1 MQGRFANRPCRHAAC
16 GTGDFALKVAV
27 GHHRDELVDGVLAG
41 RERSAA
47 VATRGDAPLD
57 GLAGVPVL
65 AVGDVPEVAGVGGV
79 EAFLLDGL
87 AGEEPLALHGAL
99 VASVFE
105 TARAAD
111 ADPAPIEEVLLL
123 PPEHGTGGVRLGGE
137 STAAAESV

>member
-1 MQGRFANRPCRHAAC
+1 
-16 GTGDFALKVAV
+16 LEIAV
-27 GHHRDELVDGVLAG
+27 GHHRNELVDGILAG
-41 RERSAA
+41 REGSAA
-47 VATRGDAPLD
+47 VAARGNAPLY

-65 AVGDVPEVAGVGGV
+65 AIGDIPEVAGEGGV

-123 PPEHGTGGVRLGGE
+123 PPEHGPGCVRLGGQGA
-137 STAAAESV
+137 AAAESV